1 MTNIVTADDLA
12 ELKRLAEL
20 VPSADENRCVHD
32 PEGRYLHFKDEV
44 IRLFSDDVGMAKA
57 FAAEVERLESFKT
70 AYTEWSE
77 KTDWARSGST
87 ASEWGKHLADVIKE
101 RFDALKAENTALRAT
116 NNTVECRFEVSEDTL
131 KVIRGCLRSAEG
143 DIDRLREENEALR
156 VQLLEAK

>member
-1 MTNIVTADDLA
+1 MTNIVTAADLA

-44 IRLFSDDVGMAKA
+44 IRLFGDDIGLAKA
-57 FAAEVERLESFKT
+57 FAAEAQRLESFKA
-70 AYTEWSE
+70 AYIEWSDKTEW
-77 KTDWARSGST
+77 ARDGST
-87 ASEWGKHLADVIKE
+87 ATEWGKHLADVIKA
-101 RFDALKAENTALRAT
+101 RLDAIKAENTALRAAQ
-116 NNTVECRFEVSEDTL
+116 NTIECRFEVSEDTL

-156 VQLLEAK
+156 AQLREAK